1 MVRKKNTGANPLMA
15 LERYIRIKADTT
27 GADKAIKQTSK
38 NFDSLAL
45 SAKKAQTEISKVGKT
60 SKSTSRDIK
69 AMDGSVKSSG
79 KSYETTTTKT
89 SKFNLS
95 LVALAVSAGVVA
107 VKLKE
112 TIDAYTLIERQIKRS
127 ETTQDGFNRRF
138 EELLDLSNAVGADL
152 QSTVSLYARLEFAT
166 RDLSLGQAKTLQIT
180 ETLTKAFKSTGL
192 SSSETA
198 SAVLQLSQAFA
209 SGRLQGDE
217 FRSVSENAPIIL
229 QALSKELGVTVGQ
242 LKALSSEG
250 KITSEVL
257 ANAVLNSAEGIDS
270 EFIRITG
277 NTKTMDEGLAV
288 ARNGF
293 LKLVGAMNE
302 TTGASNLV
310 SKSFVKAGESFSDWA
325 DLIKNNQ
332 DVIGQF
338 FKGGLINVAIQSID
352 NDIVKLTDSTNE
364 YVESLLRLGAIKDSG
379 FFGGDDSFSLL
390 RSEADNQS
398 QLEGDYARFSEKP
411 EQARTQEQT
420 ESDYAEF
427 AAQKRIE
434 IEEKQNRE
442 LLQLSQGFYSQQLD
456 IATSGFEAYTGIE
469 QDAHTQMLQM
479 SQAFYDQELDQLFES
494 FEEKN
499 AVAEVGWQDYA
510 NIASSAI
517 QSIGTIS
524 ANSVQSDINA
534 IEQSRDA
541 RLSLAKTEE
550 ERVQISLDAEKKI
563 NAYRKK
569 AFEDKKKA
577 DIVSAGINTAL
588 AVTKALADTANP
600 YYAAAIGALGAVQIS
615 AIESSRFGGSTS
627 SASPSAVPNQT
638 NSASDTNRVV
648 TTENLALTQIANEL
662 SNFDNDEPLPASLT
676 KRIIVAL
683 DNQSTLGG

>member
-15 LERYIRIKADTT
+15 LERYIRIKVDTSD
-27 GADKAIKQTSK
+27 ADKDIKK
-38 NFDSLAL
+38 L
-45 SAKKAQTEISKVGKT
+45 SASLNAVDKNAKGAA
-60 SKSTSRDIK
+60 KSIN
-69 AMDGSVKSSG
+69 AMG
-79 KSYETTTTKT
+79 KSAGSTTTKLKGLNT
-89 SKFNLS
+89 QADKTKKSYDGLNSTMGKFNLS
-95 LVALAVSAGVVA
+95 ITAAAVSAGIVVMQLA
-107 VKLKE
+107 RAA
-112 TIDAYTLIERQIKRS
+112 DSYTLMERQIARS
-127 ETTQDGFNRRF
+127 EKTQDGFNARF
-138 EELLDLSNAVGADL
+138 KELITLSNDVGADL
-152 QSTVSLYARLEFAT
+152 QSTITLYARLEFAT
-166 RDLSLGQAKTLQIT
+166 SNLNLGQAKTLQIT

-192 SSSETA
+192 TSGETA

-229 QALSKELGVTVGQ
+229 KALAKELNVTTGE
-242 LKALSSEG
+242 LKAMSSQG
-250 KITSEVL
+250 LITSEVL
-257 ANAVLNSAEGIDS
+257 ASAVLNSSQDINQ
-270 EFIRITG
+270 EFNRITK
-277 NTKTMDEGLAV
+277 NTKTLGEGWAVLSNGAV
-288 ARNGF
+288 A
-293 LKLVGAMNE
+293 L
-302 TTGASNLV
+302 TGAIDSLAGATNSL
-310 SKSFVKAGESFSDWA
+310 SGSMASLGERLTGISETLRDGEFSASYLYLLSGALNSLGGAAGETA
-325 DLIKNNQ
+325 
-332 DVIGQF
+332 
-338 FKGGLINVAIQSID
+338 AIAID
-352 NDIVKLTDSTNE
+352 NYTKSVLDAAEANRQLKESTPDEIFEGQDRPQQSDII
-364 YVESLLRLGAIKDSG
+364 ES
-379 FFGGDDSFSLL
+379 
-390 RSEADNQS
+390 
-398 QLEGDYARFSEKP
+398 DYARFSEKP
-411 EQARTQEQT
+411 EQTRTQEQT

-434 IEEKQNRE
+434 IEGKQNRE

-479 SQAFYDQELDQLFES
+479 SQAFYGQELDQLFES

-517 QSIGTIS
+517 QSIGAIS

>member
-15 LERYIRIKADTT
+15 LERYIRIKVDTSD
-27 GADKAIKQTSK
+27 ADKDIKK
-38 NFDSLAL
+38 L
-45 SAKKAQTEISKVGKT
+45 SASLNTVDKNAKGAARSINT
-60 SKSTSRDIK
+60 
-69 AMDGSVKSSG
+69 MG
-79 KSYETTTTKT
+79 KSAGSATTKLKGLNT
-89 SKFNLS
+89 QADKTKKSYDGLNGTMGKFNLS
-95 LVALAVSAGVVA
+95 ITAAAVSAGIVA
-107 VKLKE
+107 VQLARAA
-112 TIDAYTLIERQIKRS
+112 DSYTLMERQIARS
-127 ETTQDGFNRRF
+127 EKTQDGFNARF
-138 EELLDLSNAVGADL
+138 KELITLANDVGADL
-152 QSTVSLYARLEFAT
+152 QSTISLYARLEFAT
-166 RDLSLGQAKTLQIT
+166 SNLNLGQAKTLQIT

-229 QALSKELGVTVGQ
+229 KALAKELNVTTGE
-242 LKALSSEG
+242 LKAMSSQG
-250 KITSEVL
+250 LITSEVL
-257 ANAVLNSAEGIDS
+257 ASAVLNSSQDINQ
-270 EFIRITG
+270 EFNRITK
-277 NTKTMDEGLAV
+277 NTKTLGEGWAVLSNGAV
-288 ARNGF
+288 A
-293 LKLVGAMNE
+293 L
-302 TTGASNLV
+302 TGAIDSLAGATNSL
-310 SKSFVKAGESFSDWA
+310 SGSMASLGERLTGISETLRDGEFSASYLYLLSGALNSLGGAAGETASILIDDYTKGVLAAAEANRQLKESTPDEIFEGQDRPQQSD
-325 DLIKNNQ
+325 I
-332 DVIGQF
+332 I
-338 FKGGLINVAIQSID
+338 
-352 NDIVKLTDSTNE
+352 
-364 YVESLLRLGAIKDSG
+364 
-379 FFGGDDSFSLL
+379 
-390 RSEADNQS
+390 
-398 QLEGDYARFSEKP
+398 EGDYARFSEKP

-494 FEEKN
+494 FQEKN

-676 KRIIVAL
+676 KRIIIAL